1 MAPSDVLTM
10 VLLMHG
16 GVHGLSL
23 VPAPTLTP
31 RSPARVVRHPRL
43 PVWPAWQGLVLGITG
58 QVPGLRGV
66 TDFLEDK
73 FGGRVCPMSLDA
85 SDCDPFI
92 LLVHHRHAFRPLDF
106 LRPLFSAIIM
116 PEGFPAHPH
125 RSQVSMRGPAAAR
138 TGTRRSR
145 SPTCLLRARPKRSA
159 LEERLERCCGE
170 AQEKRP
176 CRHRPCRREAPPRE
190 APSDDQ
196 KRLGWCFGAC
206 LKPPTSPLATPS
218 ASAAPLACRHRGFET
233 VTYVLPE
240 RAGLVHRDSIGTK
253 MSYGDGAVQWMTAG
267 RGTPHEETNPSLNPN
282 PNFPPNPNPHPNPP
296 HDP

>member
-1 MAPSDVLTM
+1 MRRPGRLLMSDRAREVDHSRLRPVVLMAVA
-10 VLLMHG
+10 VLLMLG
-16 GVHGLSL
+16 GVHGLTL

-43 PVWPAWQGLVLGITG
+43 PVWPAWQGLVLGVAG

-125 RSQVSMRGPAAAR
+125 RRRVSMRGPAAPR
-138 TGTRRSR
+138 TATRRSR
-145 SPTCLLRARPKRSA
+145 M
-159 LEERLERCCGE
+159 
-170 AQEKRP
+170 
-176 CRHRPCRREAPPRE
+176 
-190 APSDDQ
+190 
-196 KRLGWCFGAC
+196 
-206 LKPPTSPLATPS
+206 
-218 ASAAPLACRHRGFET
+218 PLACSGPA
-233 VTYVLPE
+233 L
-240 RAGLVHRDSIGTK
+240 
-253 MSYGDGAVQWMTAG
+253 
-267 RGTPHEETNPSLNPN
+267 
-282 PNFPPNPNPHPNPP
+282 
-296 HDP
+296 

>member
-16 GVHGLSL
+16 GVHGLSV

-125 RSQVSMRGPAAAR
+125 RSRVSMPRPAQAPAAPEVPRACSGPAPRGAPLKRGWSGAEAR
-138 TGTRRSR
+138 
-145 SPTCLLRARPKRSA
+145 LKRSA
-159 LEERLERCCGE
+159 LAGTAPAEERHH
-170 AQEKRP
+170 QEK
-176 CRHRPCRREAPPRE
+176 PPRMT
-190 APSDDQ
+190 
-196 KRLGWCFGAC
+196 KRGWGGA
-206 LKPPTSPLATPS
+206 S
-218 ASAAPLACRHRGFET
+218 
-233 VTYVLPE
+233 V
-240 RAGLVHRDSIGTK
+240 RA
-253 MSYGDGAVQWMTAG
+253 
-267 RGTPHEETNPSLNPN
+267 
-282 PNFPPNPNPHPNPP
+282 
-296 HDP
+296 

>member
-1 MAPSDVLTM
+1 MAPRELLTM

-16 GVHGLSL
+16 GVHGLAL
-23 VPAPTLTP
+23 APAPTLTP

-43 PVWPAWQGLVLGITG
+43 PVWPAWQGLVLGIAG

-125 RSQVSMRGPAAAR
+125 RSRVSIRGPAAAR
-138 TGTRRSR
+138 TCAHRSR

-159 LEERLERCCGE
+159 LEERRERCRGE
-170 AQEKRP
+170 A
-176 CRHRPCRREAPPRE
+176 
-190 APSDDQ
+190 
-196 KRLGWCFGAC
+196 
-206 LKPPTSPLATPS
+206 
-218 ASAAPLACRHRGFET
+218 
-233 VTYVLPE
+233 
-240 RAGLVHRDSIGTK
+240 
-253 MSYGDGAVQWMTAG
+253 
-267 RGTPHEETNPSLNPN
+267 
-282 PNFPPNPNPHPNPP
+282 
-296 HDP
+296 

>member
-1 MAPSDVLTM
+1 MEAEGSTGLPAFSPPASNTPLSLMTAAR
-10 VLLMHG
+10 LLMTLLMLG
-16 GVHGLSL
+16 GVHGLTL

-43 PVWPAWQGLVLGITG
+43 PVWPAWQGLVLGVAG

-125 RSQVSMRGPAAAR
+125 RSRVSMRGPAAAR
-138 TGTRRSR
+138 TATRRSG
-145 SPTCLLRARPKRSA
+145 SPPACSGPA
-159 LEERLERCCGE
+159 LC
-170 AQEKRP
+170 AQE
-176 CRHRPCRREAPPRE
+176 AP
-190 APSDDQ
+190 
-196 KRLGWCFGAC
+196 
-206 LKPPTSPLATPS
+206 
-218 ASAAPLACRHRGFET
+218 
-233 VTYVLPE
+233 
-240 RAGLVHRDSIGTK
+240 
-253 MSYGDGAVQWMTAG
+253 
-267 RGTPHEETNPSLNPN
+267 
-282 PNFPPNPNPHPNPP
+282 
-296 HDP
+296 

>member
-1 MAPSDVLTM
+1 MAL
-10 VLLMHG
+10 LLMHG
-16 GVHGLSL
+16 GLHGLAL

-43 PVWPAWQGLVLGITG
+43 PVWPAWQGLVLGIAG

-125 RSQVSMRGPAAAR
+125 RSRG
-138 TGTRRSR
+138 
-145 SPTCLLRARPKRSA
+145 
-159 LEERLERCCGE
+159 
-170 AQEKRP
+170 
-176 CRHRPCRREAPPRE
+176 
-190 APSDDQ
+190 
-196 KRLGWCFGAC
+196 
-206 LKPPTSPLATPS
+206 
-218 ASAAPLACRHRGFET
+218 
-233 VTYVLPE
+233 
-240 RAGLVHRDSIGTK
+240 
-253 MSYGDGAVQWMTAG
+253 
-267 RGTPHEETNPSLNPN
+267 
-282 PNFPPNPNPHPNPP
+282 
-296 HDP
+296 

>member
-1 MAPSDVLTM
+1 MAL
-10 VLLMHG
+10 LLMHG
-16 GVHGLSL
+16 VPGLAL

-43 PVWPAWQGLVLGITG
+43 PVWPAWQGLVLGIAG

-125 RSQVSMRGPAAAR
+125 RSR
-138 TGTRRSR
+138 
-145 SPTCLLRARPKRSA
+145 
-159 LEERLERCCGE
+159 
-170 AQEKRP
+170 
-176 CRHRPCRREAPPRE
+176 
-190 APSDDQ
+190 
-196 KRLGWCFGAC
+196 
-206 LKPPTSPLATPS
+206 PPTSRRPSCGSISTPQKLS
-218 ASAAPLACRHRGFET
+218 WIYYPTSGST
-233 VTYVLPE
+233 
-240 RAGLVHRDSIGTK
+240 GT
-253 MSYGDGAVQWMTAG
+253 S
-267 RGTPHEETNPSLNPN
+267 
-282 PNFPPNPNPHPNPP
+282 
-296 HDP
+296 

>member
-1 MAPSDVLTM
+1 MQVSSNLGCRRSPPRLLHTPSLMTAAHVPHDRR
-10 VLLMHG
+10 LLMTLLMLG
-16 GVHGLSL
+16 GVHGLTL

-43 PVWPAWQGLVLGITG
+43 PVWPAWQGLVLGVAG

-125 RSQVSMRGPAAAR
+125 RSRVSMRGPAAAR
-138 TGTRRSR
+138 TATRRSG
-145 SPTCLLRARPKRSA
+145 SPPACSGPA
-159 LEERLERCCGE
+159 LC
-170 AQEKRP
+170 AQE
-176 CRHRPCRREAPPRE
+176 AP
-190 APSDDQ
+190 
-196 KRLGWCFGAC
+196 
-206 LKPPTSPLATPS
+206 
-218 ASAAPLACRHRGFET
+218 
-233 VTYVLPE
+233 
-240 RAGLVHRDSIGTK
+240 
-253 MSYGDGAVQWMTAG
+253 
-267 RGTPHEETNPSLNPN
+267 
-282 PNFPPNPNPHPNPP
+282 
-296 HDP
+296 